1 MKIVYTDTHKD
12 HDPQLFM
19 VRGKL
24 KRSNE
29 QPERANSSTEI
40 GIDDGTRGRV
50 TSRQHQERGRRLAA
64 NPMP

>member
-1 MKIVYTDTHKD
+1 MKVVYSDAHQH

-29 QPERANSSTEI
+29 QPERAL
-40 GIDDGTRGRV
+40 RL
-50 TSRQHQERGRRLAA
+50 LAA
-64 NPMP
+64 VEQSGHEVVAAADYGAGPRAAIAELFR

>member
-1 MKIVYTDTHKD
+1 MKVVYTDTHKN

-29 QPERANSSTEI
+29 QPERAYRLLAVRLDEI
-40 GIDDGTRGRV
+40 RQRDGRDTR
-50 TSRQHQERGRRLAA
+50 
-64 NPMP
+64 